1 MVNKMKS
8 KNLIT
13 LILGLVLSYIFMAQP
28 AMAHKVNIFAYAEDG
43 KIYTE
48 SYFPDGLPV
57 KNGTIEVLDSKGKIV
72 HKGIS
77 DAEGK
82 YVFPVP
88 VHDDL
93 TININASMGHKNS
106 FILKKD
112 EIDE

>member
-1 MVNKMKS
+1 MKTT
-8 KNLIT
+8 KLPA
-13 LILGLVLSYIFMAQP
+13 LFFGAFLALLLLAHP

-43 KIYTE
+43 TIYTE

-57 KNGTIEVLDSKGKIV
+57 KFGSIEVFDSTGKKV
-72 HKGIS
+72 HEGKT

-82 YVFPVP
+82 YEFPVP

-93 TININASMGHKNS
+93 TIKINASMGHKNS

>member
-1 MVNKMKS
+1 MKS
-8 KNLIT
+8 LKLPLMLIGTLIT
-13 LILGLVLSYIFMAQP
+13 LLMLAQP

-57 KNGTIEVLDSKGKIV
+57 KNGTIVVFDSKGKKV
-72 HKGIS
+72 HEGTTDTK
-77 DAEGK
+77 GK

-88 VHDDL
+88 VVDDL

-106 FILKKD
+106 FLLKKE
-112 EIDE
+112 EIEE